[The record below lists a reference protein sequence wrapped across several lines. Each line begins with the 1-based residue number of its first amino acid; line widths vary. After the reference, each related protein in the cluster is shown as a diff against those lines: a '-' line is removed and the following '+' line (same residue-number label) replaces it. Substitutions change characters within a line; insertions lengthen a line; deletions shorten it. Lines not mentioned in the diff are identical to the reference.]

1 MPRGL
6 VRCGGASH
14 PMPYRTIINHMNT
27 ALLHSTSSHH
37 NKTHH
42 FTSPHLT
49 SHHNTSSNV
58 ITILSRH
65 TRIISR
71 HVTLPLVSSHH
82 IEPTQRNVISYSS
95 HHTRITSRHVTSR
108 HARHVTSHHIT
119 SHHITSTQR
128 NVTQLICHTIQ
139 TPYHNKSLHIRS
151 HDNDTA

>member
-1 MPRGL
+1 MWWGIP
-6 VRCGGASH
+6 SH
-14 PMPYRTIINHMNT
+14 ALPHYNKSYEYRTTPFHIVSSQQNT
-27 ALLHSTSSHH
+27 PL
-37 NKTHH
+37 H
-42 FTSPHLT
+42 FTSPHLS
-49 SHHNTSSNV
+49 SHHTTSSNV

>member
-1 MPRGL
+1 MWWGT
-6 VRCGGASH
+6 H
-14 PMPYRTIINHMNT
+14 PTPYCTIINNMNT

-82 IEPTQRNVISYSS
+82 IEPTQCNKLFVTPYT
-95 HHTRITSRHVTSR
+95 HHITSR
-108 HARHVTSHHIT
+108 HARHVTSRHIMSRHIT
-119 SHHITSTQR
+119 SHHITSHHINTTQR
-128 NVTQLICHTIQ
+128 NTTYLSHHTNTISQQVTSYQVT
-139 TPYHNKSLHIRS
+139 
-151 HDNDTA
+151 

>member
-82 IEPTQRNVISYSS
+82 IEPTQCNKLFVTPYT
-95 HHTRITSRHVTSR
+95 HHITSRHVTSR
-108 HARHVTSHHIT
+108 TSCHITSRHVISHHINT
-119 SHHITSTQR
+119 TQR
-128 NVTQLICHTIQ
+128 NTTYLSHHTNTISQQVTSYQVT
-139 TPYHNKSLHIRS
+139 
-151 HDNDTA
+151 